1 MLPSAARD
9 NGDVKKSARHAVD
22 RMISG
27 KLRSKAARGEGNAQ
41 TVRVEGVDYCWFR
54 RHDWLVWG
62 KGVKAIS
69 ISVSLRPER
78 TRELILDFTLKIGP
92 EEATPSAAR
101 FARALAPAIRAAME
115 AGWDPETRGRAFRY
129 TVAESL

>member
-1 MLPSAARD
+1 M
-9 NGDVKKSARHAVD
+9 KKSARNAKD

-27 KLRSKAARGEGNAQ
+27 KLRGKAARGEADANE
-41 TVRVEGVDYCWFR
+41 VSVDGVSYAWFH

-62 KGVKAIS
+62 KGLKAIS

-78 TRELILDFTLKIGP
+78 TRELILDFTLKVGP
-92 EEATPSAAR
+92 EEATPSEAR
-101 FARALAPAIRAAME
+101 LVRALEPAIRAAMA

-129 TVAESL
+129 EVAESF